1 MPSVDACPNEGSP
14 EEQQHFVPSGGGL
27 RALLGRS
34 FIGMFEVCQ
43 LCLLCI
49 CDSQGIEVIVVVFFK
64 LTDRASTIHSNIGT
78 WSQRGTKVNGSHHG
92 DHPLLRPTLCV
103 SIGEPF

>member
-1 MPSVDACPNEGSP
+1 MHAPMKDHRKSR
-14 EEQQHFVPSGGGL
+14 QHFVPSGAGL

-43 LCLLCI
+43 LY
-49 CDSQGIEVIVVVFFK
+49 VVVFFT

-78 WSQRGTKVNGSHHG
+78 WSQRGTEVNGSHHG
-92 DHPLLRPTLCV
+92 DNPLLRPTLCD

>member
-1 MPSVDACPNEGSP
+1 MSSVDACPNEGSP

-49 CDSQGIEVIVVVFFK
+49 CDSQRIEVIVVVFFT
-64 LTDRASTIHSNIGT
+64 LTDRASTINSNICT
-78 WSQRGTKVNGSHHG
+78 WSQKGTKVNESHHG
-92 DHPLLRPTLCV
+92 DNPLLRPTLCD